1 MLQIKKLRFCKKQT
15 NKKQEKKVTIDDV
28 NEKVKIFLRKEKKGG
43 YVRGDKN
50 RKNAIFQALSLL
62 RQRDLLV

>member
-1 MLQIKKLRFCKKQT
+1 M
-15 NKKQEKKVTIDDV
+15 TIDDV